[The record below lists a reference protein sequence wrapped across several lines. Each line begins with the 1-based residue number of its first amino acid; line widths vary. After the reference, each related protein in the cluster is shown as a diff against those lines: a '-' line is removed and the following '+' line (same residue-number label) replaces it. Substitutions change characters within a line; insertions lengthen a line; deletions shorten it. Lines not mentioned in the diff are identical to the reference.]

1 MDSGVGETKR
11 GLICSGAK
19 REGGE
24 EESPSF
30 APLSSVAAAA
40 AAAAAAEMASSELQ
54 ATVEISLEFHK
65 FYNVDLFQRG

>member
-30 APLSSVAAAA
+30 APLSSVAS
-40 AAAAAAEMASSELQ
+40 AAAEMASSELQ